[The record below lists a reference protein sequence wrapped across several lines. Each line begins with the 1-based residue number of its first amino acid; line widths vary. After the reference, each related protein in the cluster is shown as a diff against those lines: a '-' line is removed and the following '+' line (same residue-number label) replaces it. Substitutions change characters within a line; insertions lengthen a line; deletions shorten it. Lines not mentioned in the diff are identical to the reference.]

1 MTKKK
6 GFIHVRLD
14 EDLANYVG
22 TFLKNRKGGI
32 SGFVNECI
40 REDMEA
46 CKTIAKMPDPSV
58 TTSYSVTR
66 PNPLLLNNPSMTTI
80 KRLITLTK

>member
-14 EDLANYVG
+14 EDLADYVG
-22 TFLKNRKGGI
+22 TMLKARKGGI
-32 SGFVNECI
+32 SDFVNQCI

-46 CKTIAKMPDPSV
+46 CKTIAKMKDPFSAS
-58 TTSYSVTR
+58 SYSVAK
-66 PNPLLLNNPSMTTI
+66 PNPLLLANTSKITI
-80 KRLITLTK
+80 KRIITLTK

>member
-14 EDLANYVG
+14 GDLADYVG
-22 TFLKNRKGGI
+22 TFLKHRKGGI
-32 SGFVNECI
+32 SEFVNQCI

-46 CKTIAKMPDPSV
+46 CKTIAKMPDPFAV
-58 TTSYSVTR
+58 ASYSVSR
-66 PNPLLLNNPSMTTI
+66 PSPLLLNNPSMTTI
-80 KRLITLTK
+80 KRLITVTK